1 MSPDFADVL
10 WGQSWEPVL
19 ERPDVDKW
27 GPTGLLPAHLLPVDP
42 LSYLFLLPLE
52 GGLTRHCSEWF
63 P

>member
-42 LSYLFLLPLE
+42 LGYLFLLPLE
-52 GGLTRHCSEWF
+52 GGLT
-63 P
+63 